1 MDTGSEEKQL
11 TSYCIHQFDE
21 KWYNEE
27 LVNLQMWKTE
37 LHHV

>member
-1 MDTGSEEKQL
+1 MLKTISQGAWRKHGYWQRREEKQL

-27 LVNLQMWKTE
+27 
-37 LHHV
+37 